1 MLEHRLAEG
10 VPWIT
15 NKGERTMRSQ
25 KLDKDSRDR
34 ETNDIR
40 DWYFIGIIALATAL
54 VTWLP
59 LLGRVRF

>member
-1 MLEHRLAEG
+1 
-10 VPWIT
+10 
-15 NKGERTMRSQ
+15 MRSQ
-25 KLDKDSRDR
+25 KLDKDLLHR

-40 DWYFIGIIALATAL
+40 DWYLIGIIALASAL